1 MMVTDG
7 DTLVAVHGG
16 KALFLSTHKHKCPE
30 RDSCPSL
37 SPECEAP
44 SKTGFVNHFILSSEP
59 LQGDNV
65 WEQLVDGTIV
75 GIDGRMR
82 TVRAHVDQTS
92 LPLVG

>member
-1 MMVTDG
+1 
-7 DTLVAVHGG
+7 
-16 KALFLSTHKHKCPE
+16 
-30 RDSCPSL
+30 
-37 SPECEAP
+37 
-44 SKTGFVNHFILSSEP
+44 
-59 LQGDNV
+59 V